1 MATSKIAVFE
11 TPEHPIKI
19 LTIDIPQLKDSEI
32 LVRNEY
38 ATLCRSDI
46 LTYTGKRKEKSPT
59 ILGHEI
65 IGRIAAFGPASVQS
79 DLRGNAIEEGDRITW
94 AIFASDPSSEMAKNG
109 MPQKAADLFKYGHEQ
124 ITADINLHGGLSEYT
139 VLRKFTPIIKL
150 DEKINLPVAAI
161 INCAVATVAGA
172 FRLAGNINN
181 KNILICGT
189 GMLGIIACA
198 MAKSKNATIIYA
210 IDTNNERL
218 TIAKEFGAVKCLQ
231 IDPGQN
237 DIAKKFEENLNEKP
251 EVHFVM
257 DFSGSPD
264 AMENCFDL
272 LAIGGAAILIGATFP
287 QRKVQLDAEKIVRKI
302 LTIKGLHNY
311 NEQDLLSAVSFIE
324 TYGTSFPFEKL
335 IFDGFQLDTANEAFQ
350 QAVQQ
355 NNFRVGIKL

>member
-1 MATSKIAVFE
+1 M
-11 TPEHPIKI
+11 
-19 LTIDIPQLKDSEI
+19 
-32 LVRNEY
+32 
-38 ATLCRSDI
+38 
-46 LTYTGKRKEKSPT
+46 
-59 ILGHEI
+59 
-65 IGRIAAFGPASVQS
+65 
-79 DLRGNAIEEGDRITW
+79 
-94 AIFASDPSSEMAKNG
+94 
-109 MPQKAADLFKYGHEQ
+109 
-124 ITADINLHGGLSEYT
+124 
-139 VLRKFTPIIKL
+139 

-172 FRLAGNINN
+172 FRMAGNITN

-198 MAKSKNATIIYA
+198 MAKSKNAAIIYA

-218 TIAKEFGAVKCLQ
+218 TIAKDFGAEKCLQ
-231 IDPGQN
+231 IEPGQN

-251 EVHFVM
+251 EVHFIM

-272 LAIGGAAILIGATFP
+272 LAIGGSAILIGATFP